1 MQSDAVMITIQLPR
15 VTRTKNNLID
25 DIAVDVRVLCG
36 NWIVCSYT
44 VLIRHR
50 SCATVCSNDSIDD
63 IQTDML
69 MCADS
74 LSVRE

>member
-25 DIAVDVRVLCG
+25 DIAVDARVLYG
-36 NWIVCSYT
+36 DWIVCSYT

-50 SCATVCSNDSIDD
+50 SCATVCSNDSIND